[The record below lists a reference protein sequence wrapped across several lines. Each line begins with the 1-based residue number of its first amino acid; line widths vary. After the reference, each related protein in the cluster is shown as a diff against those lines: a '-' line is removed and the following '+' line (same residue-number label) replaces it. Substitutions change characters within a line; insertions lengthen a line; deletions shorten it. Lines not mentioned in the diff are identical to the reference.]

1 MSEEKTIR
9 LKKDG
14 TPYKERVAPELIN
27 KLPDY
32 IRAAKVALVERLDFK
47 TLAYA
52 AALKLSGNAVIEVI
66 GGMPGIEKYY
76 VDILNA
82 IYFGKACEGVNKAG
96 IEYYYELPGNPELL
110 EEMYKELPEE
120 LKAPAKVEGE
130 KVKKVSVVQA
140 LYQMVID
147 GAAELSFF
155 EKNAHLRP
163 RQLAFLKKMVA
174 QHEAGEE
181 VSIADESIDEE

>member
-1 MSEEKTIR
+1 MSEETIIR

-14 TPYKERVAPELIN
+14 TPYKERVAPEFIN
-27 KLPDY
+27 KLPDH
-32 IRAAKVALVERLDFK
+32 IRAARVALVERLDFR

-52 AALKLSGNAVIEVI
+52 AVIKLSGNAAIEVI
-66 GGMPGIEKYY
+66 GGMQGIEKYY
-76 VDILNA
+76 TDILNA
-82 IYFGKACEGVNKAG
+82 IYFGKVCDGVNKAG
-96 IEYYYELPGNPELL
+96 IEYYYEIEPNPQML
-110 EEMYKELPEE
+110 EDMYNELPEE

-174 QHEAGEE
+174 AHEAGEAVPE
-181 VSIADESIDEE
+181 ATDEIDQD